1 MRNRDRMNIISR
13 ILEAVNGSGDDG
25 VPTTRIMYN
34 AFVSHAQLKQYL
46 AMLADNGMVQ
56 YGSKSQAFKI
66 TEKGL
71 MFLRAY
77 REIDEMIKIPPPP
90 RQKKN
95 SDQLIPGFGSLF
107 PKPGNVRRYNVV

>member
-25 VPTTRIMYN
+25 VRTTRIMYN

-46 AMLADNGMVQ
+46 SMLADNGMVQ

-77 REIDEMIKIPPPP
+77 REIDEMIKIPPPRR
-90 RQKKN
+90 RQTKK
-95 SDQLIPGFGSLF
+95 Q
-107 PKPGNVRRYNVV
+107 